1 MPIQYV
7 AYNQAGDRVTGL
19 LGVESPQRAQEILWE
34 KDLIIVALKRR
45 RQLPSLAELLP
56 TLFGVKPLD
65 VIVFTRELASLLESG
80 IALVPSIRILHE
92 QTDKRSFKDS
102 IRSVIHSL
110 ESGDSFSRA
119 CERQSSVF
127 PAFYTRL
134 LQVAEETGEL
144 RKILLE
150 LVDYME
156 KQRTT
161 AAKVKKALTY
171 PAIVLVVGVGAV
183 SLLMAFALP
192 AMTGLFLEF
201 GAELPLATRM
211 LIDLSDLAQAYGM
224 YVLAGIVALGLLAAW
239 YIRTPR
245 GRRRWDRLI
254 LKIPLIGKIIERS
267 QLARLCSTMSTLLAA
282 GIPMTETI
290 RLTQDTIGNRVI
302 QEGLG
307 DVYRETLTGAGF
319 ETAIRRQRIFPPLF
333 SQTVG
338 IGEETGALRSNLAGL
353 ATFYEQEMDRA
364 IARATDMIEPIVII
378 LIGIVVGFIAVA
390 IMSALYAIVP
400 GIG

>member
-19 LGVESPQRAQEILWE
+19 LGVESHQRAREILWE
-34 KDLIIVALKRR
+34 RDLIIVALKRR
-45 RQLPSLAELLP
+45 RQLLSWAKLLP
-56 TLFGVKPLD
+56 TIFGVKPLD

-80 IALVPSIRILHE
+80 IALVPSLRILHQ
-92 QTDKRSFKDS
+92 QTGKQSFKEA

-127 PAFYTRL
+127 PPFYTRL

-161 AAKVKKALTY
+161 AAKIKKALAY
-171 PAIVLVVGVGAV
+171 PAIVLVVGIGAAFILV
-183 SLLMAFALP
+183 TFALP

-201 GAELPLATRM
+201 GTELPLATRM
-211 LIDLSDLAQAYGM
+211 LIDLSELAQAYGM
-224 YVLAGIVALGLLAAW
+224 YVLAGIIGLGLLAAW
-239 YIRTPR
+239 YIRTPP
-245 GRRRWDRLI
+245 GRRQWDRLI

-290 RLTQDTIGNRVI
+290 RLTQDTIENRVI

-338 IGEETGALRSNLAGL
+338 IGEETGALKSNLAGL
-353 ATFYEQEMDRA
+353 ATFYEQETDRV
-364 IARATDMIEPIVII
+364 IARATDMIEPTVII
-378 LIGIVVGFIAVA
+378 LIGIIVGFIAVA
-390 IMSALYAIVP
+390 IMSAMYAVIP
-400 GIG
+400 QIG

>member
-1 MPIQYV
+1 MAIKYV
-7 AYNQAGDRVTGL
+7 AYNQAGDRVSGL
-19 LGVESPQRAQEILWE
+19 LGVESPQRAREILWE
-34 KDLIIVALKRR
+34 KGLIVCSLKRR
-45 RQLPSLAELLP
+45 RQLPSRAKLLP

-80 IALVPSIRILHE
+80 ISLVPSLRILYE
-92 QTDKRSFKDS
+92 QTGKQSFKDS
-102 IRSVIHSL
+102 IRSVIHDL

-119 CERQSSVF
+119 CERQSAVF
-127 PAFYTRL
+127 PSFLIRL

-150 LVDYME
+150 IVTYME
-156 KQRTT
+156 KQRAT
-161 AAKVKKALTY
+161 AARVKKALTY
-171 PAIVLVVGVGAV
+171 PAIVLVVGFAATFILVT
-183 SLLMAFALP
+183 FALP

-211 LIDLSDLAQAYGM
+211 LIALSDHAQVYGM
-224 YVLAGIVALGLLAAW
+224 YVLGGIIATGLLAWW
-239 YIRTPR
+239 YIRTPT
-245 GRRRWDRLI
+245 GRRKWDRLI
-254 LKIPLIGKIIERS
+254 LKTPVIGKIIQRS
-267 QLARLCSTMSTLLAA
+267 ELSRLCSTMTTLLSA

-290 RLTQDTIGNRVI
+290 RLAQDTIGNRVI

-319 ETAIRRQRIFPPLF
+319 EAAIRRQRVFPPLF

-338 IGEETGALRSNLAGL
+338 IGEETGALRNNLAGL
-353 ATFYEQEMDRA
+353 ATFYEQETDRA
-364 IARATDMIEPIVII
+364 VARATDMIEPTIII
-378 LIGIVVGFIAVA
+378 LIGIIVGFIAIA
-390 IMSALYAIVP
+390 IMSAMYAVMP